1 MRFTSIATASFAA
14 IAAAAPTDVEKRQ
27 GCQYGFVFARGSTEP
42 APLGILIGPQLLSA
56 LQKQLPGIKSFPV
69 GYAASLATNVSP
81 QRTDD
86 ASIKKGVEAFQQA
99 KGCNVIVAGGY
110 SQGAAVMHNVIGG
123 KLLDAGLKG
132 NIAGVALFGDTRN
145 SQDKGH
151 IPNFPTER
159 SKVWCNK
166 DDGVCGG
173 QLNVNFGHLSYSS
186 TDINAAATYLA
197 TLAKKGGGGASAS
210 SGGASAGGAEGAAGA
225 MPKGGKGGKG
235 KGPSAAALD

>member
-14 IAAAAPTDVEKRQ
+14 MAAAAPADIEKRQ

-42 APLGILIGPQLLSA
+42 APLGILIGPSLLSA
-56 LQKQLPGIKSFPV
+56 LQRQLPGIKSFPV

-99 KGCNVIVAGGY
+99 KGCSVLVAGGY
-110 SQGAAVMHNVIGG
+110 SQGAAVMHNVIG
-123 KLLDAGLKG
+123 KSLDAALKG
-132 NIAGVALFGDTRN
+132 KIAGVALFGDTRN
-145 SQDKGH
+145 QQDKGH

-166 DDGVCGG
+166 NDGVCDGN
-173 QLNVNFGHLSYSS
+173 LNVNAGHLSYSS
-186 TDINAAATYLA
+186 TQINEAATYLA
-197 TLAKKGGGGASAS
+197 GLAKKGGGGASAS
-210 SGGASAGGAEGAAGA
+210 GGGAAAAPAAA
-225 MPKGGKGGKG
+225 MPKGGKG
-235 KGPSAAALD
+235 KGPSAAAP